1 VGSERLRSGS
11 KRGASGDG
19 GGRPGAS
26 GERVGTA
33 AADRERGGA
42 SDGGGLFRA
51 ALGAAGPQL
60 VWGDQG
66 GGGTL
71 ETRRKG
77 RGETEKDGARGRV
90 CGVRRASESGV
101 FFPFYTTNIYPSL

>member
-1 VGSERLRSGS
+1 VATAAADR
-11 KRGASGDG
+11 
-19 GGRPGAS
+19 
-26 GERVGTA
+26 ERVGTA

-71 ETRRKG
+71 ETREE
-77 RGETEKDGARGRV
+77 GERRNREG
-90 CGVRRASESGV
+90 RRAGSGLGGAPCERKRCF
-101 FFPFYTTNIYPSL
+101 FFPFYTMNIYPSL